1 MTIEQTE
8 KVDLISVDPRTD
20 EVVMTISDHLDWN
33 EKDTHLLLLQE
44 KINSYLAFIES
55 GEIFDSY
62 PKAKGRSVVIDIVF
76 QHEVDPEGRNF
87 IEMATEIV
95 ANAGFRLT
103 ARTLG

>member
-20 EVVMTISDHLDWN
+20 EVVMTISDHLDWT
-33 EKDTHLLLLQE
+33 EKGTHLLLLQE

-55 GEIFDSY
+55 GEIFDAY

-103 ARTLG
+103 ARTLD